1 MNIEVFTQ
9 FIRPELIVV
18 PFILY
23 AIGVAIKKSNYI
35 KDEFI
40 PLILGITSIA
50 ICAIYILAM
59 SDTPKTY
66 QELINYEYEKDKNGD
81 VISGYPDKD
90 NHAIDAMRYALERVA
105 NRRGDHA

>member
-23 AIGVAIKKSNYI
+23 AIGVAIKKSSYI

-66 QELINYEYEKDKNGD
+66 QEVLILCFNIIIQGVCCAAASVYCNQLIKQNKKLKESTKEDEKN
-81 VISGYPDKD
+81 
-90 NHAIDAMRYALERVA
+90 
-105 NRRGDHA
+105 